1 MYHARRV
8 RGSEASARLDKNIE
22 DHCVRMLLL
31 FEPLRERPTRNV
43 FHRNEYLVFEGAD
56 VVQCNHV
63 GCESRASACLD
74 SFRKASRCQWIFKD
88 ESHGVR
94 SSCDTAKT
102 NHTVPVSK
110 SVS

>member
-63 GCESRASACLD
+63 GCESRASACASLSSRD
-74 SFRKASRCQWIFKD
+74 RASILLGFSLALGRRSFKATLRF
-88 ESHGVR
+88 
-94 SSCDTAKT
+94 SSG
-102 NHTVPVSK
+102 S
-110 SVS
+110 